1 MARANKQ
8 ASQGAVIRRAVVLVG
23 MLATCVLV
31 QSNRAQ
37 TVPSRPVLTEPYI
50 MRDDFQGDSLGQW
63 ASYPP
68 AQDIGYEPSISPT
81 SQFNAPGG
89 RSLMRV
95 VKPNVPGTLRFGFI
109 KKVRIVVSDDAML
122 GFTYRVNTPATAEVE
137 MALAGA
143 NGILYTKKV
152 PAQTN
157 RWTVGGAKLSDFR
170 DARGLAPLPG
180 VRIEAIYVVANL
192 ADGDPDTTY
201 RFMIDDLSLRALHDA
216 DFNVTTPATEAIE
229 PWPELLSERP
239 YLVGDTVRVEAAAP
253 AKLFSVSC
261 LLNSPSKRVTVNQKL
276 YDDGTHGDRRSGDG
290 IWSNNQLYAFS
301 SADQAGL
308 WQLQLEGV
316 TANSEIVKT
325 VVRLLLHPQAS
336 KSASAHPNL
345 FFAAADR
352 QTLIRRS
359 QDPKL
364 AGLWTN
370 LLTTAKNTRATGML
384 AHGGDVFELLDSE
397 YLLPSLLAYFDVL
410 NRARSRIA
418 HNAFEAYLTE
428 SAEARSAAKTAMLD
442 VAKWKRWQPPW
453 FNSHGQHTY
462 YPAGLLAADVAL
474 GYDLLYHD
482 LTETERAEIR
492 RALIEKSII
501 PTYKEY
507 VVDNRLMTNTSNW
520 ISHTV
525 GGALIAAASI
535 AHDERTSDGASS
547 SEEQFEIYV
556 HGLLL
561 KFEDHMRA
569 SYLADGSYGE
579 GISYHEF
586 DSETLG
592 PALNALRRAFGID
605 YWKQT
610 HVLDSLTYPLYTLT
624 QPTSNS
630 LDMGDTHAPG
640 GHGIAPIIFESKDP
654 VLRWYY
660 DLFDRPS
667 LSRFIF
673 YNNSVAPQMPTAPEL
688 PTSRIFHDKGNAV
701 FRSGWDKD
709 AIVFLYRAGPNFNHH
724 HADQGSFL
732 LNAFGENLITEA
744 GWSDYYKD
752 PYYATF
758 FTQAIGHSTVLVD
771 GNPESQNV
779 ADTPQFA
786 ALNKYPR
793 ITHSITSEF
802 HDSIRSELSSV
813 YQNRLN
819 GYVRSVVFVKP
830 HYFVVYDDLSV
841 NGKPAQFDFLLHLP
855 DRNRITINNSGSVY
869 KGYKAWLGVRSFEP
883 KNSKLSVE
891 NGRIPYH
898 ILAART
904 PAETPAQPAYLDW
917 KTTQPSQE
925 TQFLTA
931 IVPAK
936 SEDSVHTLIDQMTGI
951 AGTTS
956 KGIRVNRGK
965 ETDSVLFRVG
975 NTQTIR
981 DGEWSTDAATLVT
994 TLGGNDLRMFAVL
1007 DARTLNRANQIL
1019 FASKTPINAAA
1030 NYASDGIDVACNS
1043 DAGSAIRLFV
1053 GKIPARVLLDGEELN
1068 PNAFSFNRAD
1078 RTISLTVP
1086 GGQRR
1091 LKVIFR

>member
-1 MARANKQ
+1 
-8 ASQGAVIRRAVVLVG
+8 
-23 MLATCVLV
+23 MLAMCVLV
-31 QSNRAQ
+31 QGNRAQ
-37 TVPSRPVLTEPYI
+37 KVPSNPVLIEPYT

-95 VKPNVPGTLRFGFI
+95 VKPNVQGALRFGFI
-109 KKVRIVVSDDAML
+109 KKIRMVVSDGATL
-122 GFTYRVNTPATAEVE
+122 GFAYRVNTTATAEVE

-143 NGILYTKKV
+143 NGVLYTKKV

-157 RWTVGGAKLSDFR
+157 RWTVEGAKFSDFR
-170 DARGLAPLPG
+170 DTRGLGPVPG
-180 VRIEAIYVVANL
+180 VRIEAIYIVANL
-192 ADGDPDTTY
+192 AHGDPDTTY
-201 RFMIDDLSLRALHDA
+201 RFMIDDLSLQAARDA
-216 DFNVTTPATEAIE
+216 NFKVTTPATEAIE

-239 YLVGDTVRVEAAAP
+239 YLVGDTISVESTAP
-253 AKLFSVSC
+253 ARLSAVSC
-261 LLNSPSKRVTVNQKL
+261 LLKSPSKGVTVNQKL

-290 IWSNNQLYAFS
+290 IWSNNQLYVFS

-308 WQLQLEGV
+308 WRLQLQGATENGEILN
-316 TANSEIVKT
+316 TA
-325 VVRLLLHPQAS
+325 VRLLLHPRTS
-336 KSASAHPNL
+336 SSTGAHPNL

-352 QTLIRRS
+352 QTLIKRS

-370 LLTTAKNTRATGML
+370 LLTTAKNTRATGIL
-384 AHGGDVFELLDSE
+384 AHGGEVFELLDSE

-418 HNAFEAYLTE
+418 HNAFEAYITE
-428 SAEARSAAKTAMLD
+428 NAEARSAAKSAMLD

-474 GYDLLYHD
+474 GYDLLYND

-535 AHDERTSDGASS
+535 ARDVRTSAPASS
-547 SEEQFEIYV
+547 SEAKFEIYV

-561 KFEDHMRA
+561 KFEDHMAA

-592 PALNALRRAFGID
+592 PALHALRRAFGID

-624 QPTSNS
+624 QPTTNS
-630 LDMGDTHAPG
+630 LDMGDTHAPA
-640 GHGIAPIIFESKDP
+640 GHGIAPIIFESRDP

-673 YNNSVAPQMPTAPEL
+673 YNNSVAPRMPTAPEL
-688 PTSRIFHDKGNAV
+688 PTSRIFRDKGNAV

-752 PYYATF
+752 PYYVTF

-771 GNPESQNV
+771 GNPESQSI

-786 ALNKYPR
+786 ALDKYPR
-793 ITHSITSEF
+793 ITHSITSAF
-802 HDSIRSELSSV
+802 HDSIRSQLSSV
-813 YQNRLN
+813 YQNRLTS
-819 GYVRSVVFVKP
+819 YVRSVVFVKP
-830 HYFVVYDDLSV
+830 YYFVVYDDLSV
-841 NGKPAQFDFLLHLP
+841 NGRPAQFDFLLHLP
-855 DRNRITINNSGSVY
+855 DRNRITINNSGSIY
-869 KGYKAWLGVRSFEP
+869 KGDKAWLGLRSFEP

-891 NGRIPYH
+891 DGRIPYH

-917 KTTQPSQE
+917 KTTQPTRE

-931 IVPAK
+931 IAPAK
-936 SEDSVHTLIDQMTGI
+936 TEESVRTLIGQMTGI

-956 KGIRVNRGK
+956 KGIRVKRGF
-965 ETDSVLFRVG
+965 ETDSVMFRVG
-975 NTQTIR
+975 EARTMR
-981 DGEWSTDAATLVT
+981 EGEWSTDAATLVT
-994 TLGGNDLRMFAVL
+994 TLSGNDLRMFAVL

-1019 FASKTPINAAA
+1019 FASKTAINVAAD
-1030 NYASDGIDVACNS
+1030 YTSSGIEVACNS
-1043 DAGSAIRLFV
+1043 EAASAITLFL
-1053 GKIPARVLLDGEELN
+1053 GKNPARVLLDGEELKT
-1068 PNAFSFNRAD
+1068 NAFSFNPAD
-1078 RTISLTVP
+1078 RTISLIVP
-1086 GGQRR
+1086 GGQRH